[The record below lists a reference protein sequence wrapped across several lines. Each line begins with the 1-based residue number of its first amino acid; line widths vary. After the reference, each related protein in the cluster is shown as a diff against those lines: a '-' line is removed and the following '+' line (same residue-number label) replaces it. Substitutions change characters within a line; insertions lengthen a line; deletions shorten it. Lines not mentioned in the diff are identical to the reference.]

1 MIRTLVT
8 LFAMVAILA
17 IGSGTAIAEHH
28 EDGFKVIPVD
38 LYACRYNE
46 NKGPKDLD
54 AYAAKFNA
62 WADAKGMNDISVWT
76 LTPYYFGPGDNADF
90 DFIWMVGGKTAVAM
104 GKTHDTWLADNDG
117 LQGEADELASCS
129 GHSNFGSIN
138 YKPTPEGAT
147 PENSVI
153 SFADC
158 NFNEGA
164 TFEELGT
171 AMGAWSEY
179 LGEKGSEAGI
189 FHWYPVYGGGGEGF
203 DFKWLEAHGNFEAM
217 GVDYE
222 SYGNG
227 RGFEKYGELIR
238 PLVSC
243 DAARVYRA
251 KSRRFAQLR

>member
-1 MIRTLVT
+1 ML
-8 LFAMVAILA
+8 AILA
-17 IGSGTAIAEHH
+17 IGSGTAVAEHH

-46 NKGPKDLD
+46 NMGPDDLD

-62 WADAKGMNDISVWT
+62 WADARDMDDISVWT
-76 LTPYYFGPGDNADF
+76 LTPYYYGPGDNADF
-90 DFIWMVGGKTAVAM
+90 DFVWMIAGKTAVTL
-104 GKTHDTWLADNDG
+104 GKTHDTWLADADG
-117 LQGEADELASCS
+117 LQAEANKLASCA
-129 GHSNFGSIN
+129 GHSNFGSVN
-138 YKPTPEGAT
+138 YKAPPAGKT

-158 NFNEGA
+158 NYKEGA

-171 AMGAWSEY
+171 ATGAWSEY
-179 LGEKGSEAGI
+179 LGENGSEAGI
-189 FHWYPVYGGGGEGF
+189 FHWYPQYGGGGEKF
-203 DFKWLEAHGNFEAM
+203 DFKWLEAHENFEAM

-222 SYGNG
+222 IFGNG
-227 RGFEKYGELIR
+227 RGFEKYRELIS

-251 KSRRFAQLR
+251 NSRRSTQLR